1 MYLTVIIIT
10 IIFLIIFNYFLVHQT
25 DRAISTS
32 HSIEPNQVPMQATVT
47 DSKPEPPSLP
57 THSQQMQISQNK
69 IDRPTISHGL
79 SFLKLRSN
87 LVSTFDELRRLQ
99 VEQVPRRTDSRTYPF
114 SGGTCS
120 QRKENQRIVDAGST
134 STTGTRQVLGR
145 ALFYGTTSAK
155 RKPPL

>member
-99 VEQVPRRTDSRTYPF
+99 VARARTDSRTYPF
-114 SGGTCS
+114 AGGTCS
-120 QRKENQRIVDAGST
+120 QRKENQRIVGAGST
-134 STTGTRQVLGR
+134 STTGTREVLGR